1 MKENK
6 GNLFFVVGTALTR
19 VAGAAENTITWLKE
33 RSGELQETFG
43 KAVGRK
49 SLLFVVEM
57 LTATGTNS
65 VHFWCSGLFG
75 ALYLLVGLT
84 GRPKRVLQCKIQDGS
99 SQQPINLKKLL
110 N

>member
-1 MKENK
+1 MN
-6 GNLFFVVGTALTR
+6 V
-19 VAGAAENTITWLKE
+19 
-33 RSGELQETFG
+33 SGELQETFG

-49 SLLFVVEM
+49 STHALCGGDGFL

-84 GRPKRVLQCKIQDGS
+84 GRPKWVLHCKIQDGS
-99 SQQPINLKKLL
+99 SQRPIDLKKLL

>member
-1 MKENK
+1 MKN
-6 GNLFFVVGTALTR
+6 VT
-19 VAGAAENTITWLKE
+19 
-33 RSGELQETFG
+33 GELQETSG

-49 SLLFVVEM
+49 SIHALCGGDGFM
-57 LTATGTNS
+57 LTATGTSS

-84 GRPKRVLQCKIQDGS
+84 GRPKWVLQYKIQDRS
-99 SQQPINLKKLL
+99 SQRPIDLKKLL

>member
-1 MKENK
+1 MN
-6 GNLFFVVGTALTR
+6 NVC
-19 VAGAAENTITWLKE
+19 
-33 RSGELQETFG
+33 GELQETFG
-43 KAVGRK
+43 KGVGRK
-49 SLLFVVEM
+49 SIYALCSGDGFM